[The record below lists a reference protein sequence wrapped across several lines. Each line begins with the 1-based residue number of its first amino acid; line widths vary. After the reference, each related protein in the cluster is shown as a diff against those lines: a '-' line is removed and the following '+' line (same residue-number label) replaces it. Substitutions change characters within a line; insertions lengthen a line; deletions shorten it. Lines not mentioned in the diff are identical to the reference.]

1 MKPEPKDRFTPRTAI
16 CECGGRLLAAKFPE
30 YDFSDYIGFK
40 VTVAEMDGLR
50 CDQCGGETIDG
61 GMVNA
66 IMNLTVLKITQ
77 APRRLDGAEARYL
90 RQNLGVTQ
98 EELASRMGVVRETV
112 AKWECGDTAI
122 SPQHDY
128 ILRGL
133 TLSFLVAADQMELA
147 TMNGIMSSVFKSVR
161 TQPPQQGTRI
171 EKNDLDL
178 FKGLLPKNSEMR
190 AAL

>member
-1 MKPEPKDRFTPRTAI
+1 MKMEQKDPFVPMESN
-16 CECGGRLLAAKFPE
+16 CECGGRLRAVKIPE
-30 YDFSDYIGFK
+30 YDFSEYVGFK

-61 GMVNA
+61 RLVNA
-66 IMNLTVLKITQ
+66 IMNITVVKITQ

-98 EELASRMGVVRETV
+98 TELASRMGIIRGTV
-112 AKWECGDTAI
+112 AKWESGDISI

-133 TLSFLVAADQMELA
+133 TLSALVDIDQMDTA

-161 TQPPQQGTRI
+161 TLPPQQGTRI
-171 EKNDLDL
+171 EREDFWAIKD
-178 FKGLLPKNSEMR
+178 FLPQKPEHHV
-190 AAL
+190 AL